1 MRISSHLQI
10 RAPFIRLL
18 LSVLALAAI
27 VQPVVA
33 QNTNSIEVTSPDTS
47 NYPDLS
53 LRFRVLDSTGNFNK
67 NLDASSVKIIE
78 NGQLIVPDKLN
89 LLEPG
94 MRLIVAVNEG
104 PTLANRYAQ
113 VARIDKVKNA
123 LIEWAKT
130 KTITSM
136 DDFSLV
142 GNSGIVTSNSN
153 KPTDWIETL
162 NNYQPAMKKAK
173 PGLASLSVA
182 VDLAAAN
189 QTGNFKSAAILYVT
203 PLPTKDESAG
213 LTDIIS
219 RARLGNIR
227 LYIFLVGPQSYATD
241 PLAQPLIQAADE
253 TGGEFNVFTGQ
264 EELPDLGLYF
274 DPLTFVYKAVYH
286 TTINDSGSFSVAVRV
301 TQGETV
307 LESEPVGFALDV
319 TSPNAIFV
327 SPPAAIQ
334 RTWTETD
341 KPKDAVLTPDTVP
354 LEIMIEFPDGL
365 KRDLVYSRLFV
376 DNQLVDENT
385 TEPFDKFEWDISR
398 ITQTGSHIISAS
410 IQDSAGFIVQTVELS
425 VMANV
430 EPKPQT
436 WLEKLLSNFTLPK
449 IALFI
454 VIAAAGVLLVLLAL
468 RAFHNNR
475 TTKIIKT
482 HRLEDPLTQPV
493 MIENEIL
500 HPSLAVAEKDQ
511 WPHIPGLGLAPARLV
526 LQSSVKTQPK
536 FPAEIP
542 LGEGNTTFGSDA
554 KKAKVVF
561 ATSMIS
567 PLHARISRLEQ
578 DQYKLFDE
586 GSGSG
591 TWLNYAP
598 VSQYGARLEHGDQIQ
613 FGAIIYRFEI
623 YQSNPRKLKVESFKE
638 EV

>member
-1 MRISSHLQI
+1 MQI
-10 RAPFIRLL
+10 WPPFIRLL
-18 LSVLALAAI
+18 LSLFAITAI
-27 VQPVVA
+27 VHPVVA
-33 QNTNSIEVTSPDTS
+33 QNTNSIEVSTPDTS

-53 LRFRVLDSTGNFNK
+53 LRFRVVDGNGNFNK
-67 NLDASSVKIIE
+67 NLDAASVKIIE
-78 NGQLIVPDKLN
+78 NGQLIVPDKLD

-113 VARIDKVKNA
+113 VARIDKIKNA

-130 KTITSM
+130 KTVTSM

-142 GNSGIVTSNSN
+142 GNSGVITANSN
-153 KPTDWIETL
+153 DPADWLDVL
-162 NNYQPAMKKAK
+162 NNYQPDMKQAK
-173 PGLASLSVA
+173 PGLSSLSAA
-182 VDLAAAN
+182 VDLAATN
-189 QTGNFKSAAILYVT
+189 QTGNFKTAAILYVT
-203 PLPTKDESAG
+203 PLPTKDEAAG

-219 RARLGNIR
+219 RARLGNVR
-227 LYIFLVGPQSYATD
+227 LYVFLAGPQAYASD
-241 PLAQPLIQAADE
+241 PLAQPLIQAAEE
-253 TGGEFNVFTGQ
+253 TGGLFTVFTGQ
-264 EELPDLGLYF
+264 EDLPDLGLYF

-286 TTINDSGSFSVAVRV
+286 TTINDSGKFSMAVRV

-307 LESEPVGFALDV
+307 IESEPVGFSLDV

-327 SPPAAIQ
+327 SPPAAVE
-334 RTWTETD
+334 RSWTVTD
-341 KPKDAVLTPDTVP
+341 KPKDSVLTPDSVP

-365 KRDLVYSRLFV
+365 ERDLVFSRLFV
-376 DNQLVDENT
+376 DNMLVDENT
-385 TEPFDKFEWDISR
+385 KAPFEDFNWDISK
-398 ITQTGSHIISAS
+398 ITQTGSHTISAS

-425 VMANV
+425 VDVNV
-430 EPKPQT
+430 QPKPQT
-436 WLEKLLSNFTLPK
+436 WFEKLLSVFTAPT
-449 IALFI
+449 IALFV

-468 RAFHNNR
+468 RAFRNNR
-475 TTKIIKT
+475 TTQKIKT

-493 MIENEIL
+493 LIENEIL
-500 HPSLAVAEKDQ
+500 HPSAAAADKDQ

-526 LQSSVKTQPK
+526 LQSTPKTQYH
-536 FPAEIP
+536 FPDEIP
-542 LGEGNTTFGSDA
+542 LGEGNTTFGSDT

-567 PLHARISRLEQ
+567 PLHARITRLDQ
-578 DQYKLFDE
+578 DQFKLFDE

-623 YQSNPRKLKVESFKE
+623 FQSKPRKLKIESFKE
-638 EV
+638 EE

>member
-1 MRISSHLQI
+1 MRTSSRLQI
-10 RAPFIRLL
+10 WPPFIRLL
-18 LSVLALAAI
+18 LSLFAITAI
-27 VQPVVA
+27 VHPVVA
-33 QNTNSIEVTSPDTS
+33 QNTNSIEVSTPDTS

-53 LRFRVLDSTGNFNK
+53 LRFRVVDGNGNFNK
-67 NLDASSVKIIE
+67 NLDAASVKIIE
-78 NGQLIVPDKLN
+78 NGQLIVPDKLD

-113 VARIDKVKNA
+113 VARIDKIKNA

-130 KTITSM
+130 KTVTSM

-142 GNSGIVTSNSN
+142 GNSGVITANSN
-153 KPTDWIETL
+153 DPADWLDVL
-162 NNYQPAMKKAK
+162 NNYQPDMKQAK
-173 PGLASLSVA
+173 PGLSSLSAA
-182 VDLAAAN
+182 VDLAATN
-189 QTGNFKSAAILYVT
+189 QTGNFKTAAILYVT
-203 PLPTKDESAG
+203 PLPTKDEAAG

-219 RARLGNIR
+219 RARLGNVR
-227 LYIFLVGPQSYATD
+227 LYVFLAGPQAYASD
-241 PLAQPLIQAADE
+241 PLAQPLIQAAEE
-253 TGGEFNVFTGQ
+253 TGGLFTVFTGQ
-264 EELPDLGLYF
+264 EDLPDLGLYF

-286 TTINDSGSFSVAVRV
+286 TTINDSGKFSMAVRV

-307 LESEPVGFALDV
+307 IESEPVGFSLDV

-327 SPPAAIQ
+327 SPPAAVE
-334 RTWTETD
+334 RSWTVTD
-341 KPKDAVLTPDTVP
+341 KPKDSVLTPDSVP

-365 KRDLVYSRLFV
+365 ERDLVFSRLFV
-376 DNQLVDENT
+376 DNMLVDENT
-385 TEPFDKFEWDISR
+385 KAPFEDFNWDISK
-398 ITQTGSHIISAS
+398 ITQTGSHTISAS

-425 VMANV
+425 VDVNV
-430 EPKPQT
+430 QPKPQT
-436 WLEKLLSNFTLPK
+436 WFEKLLSVFTAPT
-449 IALFI
+449 IALFV

-468 RAFHNNR
+468 RAFRNNR
-475 TTKIIKT
+475 TTQKIKT

-493 MIENEIL
+493 LIENEIL
-500 HPSLAVAEKDQ
+500 HPSAAAADKDQ

-526 LQSSVKTQPK
+526 LQSTPKTQYH
-536 FPAEIP
+536 FPDEIP
-542 LGEGNTTFGSDA
+542 LGEGNTTFGSDT

-567 PLHARISRLEQ
+567 PLHARITRLDQ
-578 DQYKLFDE
+578 DQFKLFDE

-623 YQSNPRKLKVESFKE
+623 FQSKPRKLKIESFKE
-638 EV
+638 EE